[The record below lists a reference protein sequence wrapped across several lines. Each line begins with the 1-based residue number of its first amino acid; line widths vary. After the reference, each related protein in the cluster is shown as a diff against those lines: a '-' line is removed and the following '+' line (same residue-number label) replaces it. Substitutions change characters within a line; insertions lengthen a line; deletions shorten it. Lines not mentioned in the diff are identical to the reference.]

1 MQTDNGN
8 KYALA
13 ALKHKR
19 ASLAGEIVSLEK
31 ILAWKRSQLE
41 HVDATLGLFGE
52 GDPDAIKPVK
62 HYKRVPLFK
71 QGELAQIVRDALR
84 KAEKPLTLSQV
95 VANIVAEL
103 GHGEEAIPAMRH
115 RVRASLQYLSREKHS
130 VVKHGNGTRV
140 LWALTVPPN
149 TGRIPNPD

>member
-19 ASLAGEIVSLEK
+19 AALSGEIISLEK
-31 ILAWKRSQLE
+31 SLAWKRSQLE
-41 HVDATLGLFGE
+41 HVDATLAIFGE
-52 GDPDAIKPVK
+52 ADADRIKPVK
-62 HYKRVPLFK
+62 PYKRVPLFK
-71 QGELAQIVRDALR
+71 QGELAQLVRDALR
-84 KAEKPLTLSQV
+84 KAGKPQTLSQV
-95 VANIVAEL
+95 VADVTAEL

-130 VVKHGNGTRV
+130 VAKQGSGSKV
-140 LWALTVPPN
+140 LWSLAAA
-149 TGRIPNPD
+149 G